1 MKGMKGVLLDD
12 DYTSIMAFCY
22 EIFLQG
28 VTISNVVWSSP
39 NAPPLQFVSG
49 QSFEIVSLTCGW
61 TKVEF
66 NSHLSPIDTL
76 LLNGGIFCFPW
87 SF

>member
-1 MKGMKGVLLDD
+1 MKGVLLDD
-12 DYTSIMAFCY
+12 DYTSIMAFCCTN
-22 EIFLQG
+22 FLQG
-28 VTISNVVWSSP
+28 VTISNVAWSSP
-39 NAPPLQFVSG
+39 NAPPLQFVFS
-49 QSFEIVSLTCGW
+49 QSSEMVSLACCW

-76 LLNGGIFCFPW
+76 LLNGGIFLCPW